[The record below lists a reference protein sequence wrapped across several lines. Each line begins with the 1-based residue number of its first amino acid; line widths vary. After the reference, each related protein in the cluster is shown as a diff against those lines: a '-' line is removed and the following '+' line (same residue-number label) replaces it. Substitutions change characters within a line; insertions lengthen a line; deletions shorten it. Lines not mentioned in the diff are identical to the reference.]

1 MIMVKIIPRRTE
13 SIQQTLRR
21 FRKIMEKEGT
31 IKDMKRRAY
40 YESPS
45 EKRSRIRRKRKR
57 DQEKIL
63 RLEQEAATQRGR
75 GK

>member
-1 MIMVKIIPRRTE
+1 MVKIIPRRTE

-21 FRKIMEKEGT
+21 FRKIMEKEGI

-40 YESPS
+40 YEPPS
-45 EKRSRIRRKRKR
+45 AKRSRIRRKRKR
-57 DQEKIL
+57 DQEKAL
-63 RLEQEAATQRGR
+63 RLEQETARGR